1 MLDGTMLADDVDII
15 ESTPVDTLDVALTA
29 DEVYTILECLYFD
42 TEAPALKVLDIIK
55 QLEYRLLDY
64 DLPADRA
71 EYNAQEMV
79 NHPDNEQYKRIT
91 YWRDAEH
98 NDN

>member
-1 MLDGTMLADDVDII
+1 MLDGTMLADDIDII
-15 ESTPVDTLDVALTA
+15 ESTPKDIIDVALTP
-29 DEVYTILECLYFD
+29 EELYTVLECLYFD
-42 TEAPALKVLDIIK
+42 TSAPALKVLDIIK

-71 EYNAQEMV
+71 EYEAQGMV
-79 NHPDNEQYKRIT
+79 NHPENEQYKRIT